1 VAVLIAVSF
10 WYIGSRKLKVVPL
23 ANEVPAE
30 SEVDEEEPASNN

>member
-1 VAVLIAVSF
+1 
-10 WYIGSRKLKVVPL
+10 LKVVPL